1 MKVIEQVAP
10 EWEELAYTLHF
21 CPAVVRAVRRDTQD
35 CASACTEV
43 LYRWVSGAEGT
54 LQPVSWVTLIECL
67 RDCSFSTLARDLENA
82 LL

>member
-21 CPAVVRAVRRDTQD
+21 SPAVVRAVQRDTQD

-43 LYRWVSGAEGT
+43 LYQWVSGAEGT
-54 LQPVSWVTLIECL
+54 LQPVSWVALIECL
-67 RDCSFSTLARDLENA
+67 RDCNFSMLARDLENA
-82 LL
+82 LV